1 MLFKYHIELLKY
13 LNTNTDL
20 KVFLDRYKGMER
32 LNISRSLRDNYPL
45 KPPSVVTDVIKE
57 SFNVYADVNGL
68 VLGQF
73 IMIEQI
79 ITGKTKLPEYA
90 IDFEILKLILRPKH
104 HQVFDN
110 ENQQDEKDNEYKIL
124 NTDVTDLYSAMNIF
138 LENRNRTLFKDFSG
152 VFYDLNEDEEDEQDE
167 ETKTNETSE
176 MLFQNQWYW
185 YSIVRMLAQEDIRRY
200 SEIYMLPMSTVLP
213 EMSYL
218 AQKNKIE
225 DAQRRQSQAMRK
237 L

>member
-1 MLFKYHIELLKY
+1 MS
-13 LNTNTDL
+13 
-20 KVFLDRYKGMER
+20 FLDDFKGVEKVK
-32 LNISRSLRDNYPL
+32 ISRSIKSDYPL
-45 KPPSVVTDVIKE
+45 KPKNEVSELLKE
-57 SFNVYADVNGL
+57 DFKVYTSINDL

-73 IMIEQI
+73 IMLEQI
-79 ITGKTKLPEYA
+79 ITGKTRLEEYQ
-90 IDFEILKLILRPKH
+90 IDMEILKLILRPKH

-110 ENQQDEKDNEYKIL
+110 ENSSDEEENEYKIL
-124 NTDVTDLYSAMNIF
+124 NAETLDLYGTLNVF
-138 LENRNRTLFKDFSG
+138 LENRNKVLFKDFAG
-152 VFYDLNEDEEDEQDE
+152 VFYDLKDEEQE
-167 ETKTNETSE
+167 EDDQENEKTSQ

-200 SEIYMLPMSTVLP
+200 NEIYMLPMSTVLP

-225 DAQRRQSQAMRK
+225 DADRRQQQALRK